1 MAYNY
6 QTQWD
11 SPNFTK
17 GRKAYDYIVIH
28 HWDDPA
34 KQPSYEGVISTLCNP
49 ARQASA
55 HYVAT
60 GTDRRVAC
68 IVSPL
73 DTAWH
78 AGNWDANT
86 RSIGIECDPRC
97 REEDYDVVA
106 EVVADIRSAF
116 GNMPLRRHSD
126 IVATRCPGNY
136 DLGKID
142 AIAANKISH
151 DKWGDVTNKVIPE
164 PPKPEPVPVPP
175 TPPAPE
181 PPKPEPTPEPVP
193 VPPTPE
199 PTPEPVPPVPPKP
212 SLVDMVVAA
221 IKFLW
226 EVLKKLIGKK

>member
-1 MAYNY
+1 MSYNY

-28 HWDDPA
+28 WWDDPA
-34 KQPSYEGVISTLCNP
+34 KNPSYEGVVGLLCNP

-60 GTDRRVAC
+60 GTNRRVAC

-106 EVVADIRSAF
+106 ELVADIRSAF
-116 GNMPLRRHSD
+116 GDMPLRPHRD
-126 IVATRCPGNY
+126 FIATACPGNY
-136 DLGKID
+136 DLNKIN
-142 AIAANKISH
+142 AIAAQKISH
-151 DKWGDVTNKVIPE
+151 ENWGDVTNKVVPE
-164 PPKPEPVPVPP
+164 PPAPAPQPAPA
-175 TPPAPE
+175 PAPE
-181 PPKPEPTPEPVP
+181 PPKPEPTPEPTP
-193 VPPTPE
+193 TPEPAPTPE
-199 PTPEPVPPVPPKP
+199 PTPEPQPTPDNWFIKLLKVIA
-212 SLVDMVVAA
+212 SIINA
-221 IKFLW
+221 I
-226 EVLKKLIGKK
+226 IGGKK

>member
-17 GRKAYDYIVIH
+17 GRVAYDYIVIH
-28 HWDDPA
+28 WWDDPA
-34 KQPSYEGVISTLCNP
+34 KGPTYEGVISTLCNP

-68 IVSPL
+68 LVNPT

-86 RSIGIECDPRC
+86 RSIGVECDPRC

-106 EVVADIRSAF
+106 EVIADIRSAF
-116 GNMPLRRHSD
+116 GPLPLRPHRDFTS
-126 IVATRCPGNY
+126 TTCPGNY
-136 DLGKID
+136 DLNKIN
-142 AIAANKISH
+142 AIAANKVSH
-151 DKWGDVTNKVIPE
+151 DAWGQVTDKVIPT
-164 PPKPEPVPVPP
+164 PPAPVPP
-175 TPPAPE
+175 TPPTP
-181 PPKPEPTPEPVP
+181 PEPTPP
-193 VPPTPE
+193 VPPTPVP
-199 PTPEPVPPVPPKP
+199 PTPPTPPTPPKP
-212 SLVDMVVAA
+212 VIWVTKLIEALWSL
-221 IKFLW
+221 
-226 EVLKKLIGKK
+226 LKKLIGVK